1 MAVNWNDYEL
11 VLKEESSKECEVT
24 GRDMGV
30 TKVYTC
36 DVSKLIEN
44 NSLAW
49 QPEKGSDSYGG
60 YQSYTFYFLSADD
73 EAVHLYTNKHYRQD
87 IKLLPDG
94 EKWSS
99 GWYGFGTW
107 SYCVR
112 LELRKKQTNK

>member
-49 QPEKGSDSYGG
+49 QPEKGSDLFEEGIKRYCKHSQLQYLGMLCERHLG
-60 YQSYTFYFLSADD
+60 YSTQFLDD
-73 EAVHLYTNKHYRQD
+73 DKISRAREFAEQLSRAIMPATD
-87 IKLLPDG
+87 
-94 EKWSS
+94 
-99 GWYGFGTW
+99 
-107 SYCVR
+107 
-112 LELRKKQTNK
+112 